1 MDFVLKNEKNKH
13 ELLLKGEI
21 MKNNQY
27 DKIFEK
33 KCDVCGKTLLASKT
47 GNGECQYCGWYNNR
61 LGETNENEVIFPNLI
76 SLNKARRLY
85 QEGKPFLPDLDD
97 FIGGL
102 DFYGEMEFTYQGI
115 NYGVTRVQNDAV
127 DLWIFNGGTVELF
140 KDSEE
145 FRDKAQIN
153 GKLLKDIWQEI
164 ENANW
169 LQ

>member
-1 MDFVLKNEKNKH
+1 
-13 ELLLKGEI
+13 
-21 MKNNQY
+21 MKYNPY
-27 DKIFEK
+27 DKINK
-33 KCDVCGKTLLASKT
+33 KICDVCGTEVYVDSI
-47 GNGECQYCGWYNNR
+47 GNGDECPNCSWVNCAYYEEFPDRVMN
-61 LGETNENEVIFPNLI
+61 PNLI
-76 SLNKARRLY
+76 SLNKAKKLY
-85 QEGKPFLPDLDD
+85 ADGKPFLPDLDD

-145 FRDKAQIN
+145 FSDKAQIN

>member
-1 MDFVLKNEKNKH
+1 MEYNP
-13 ELLLKGEI
+13 
-21 MKNNQY
+21 Y
-27 DKIFEK
+27 DKINK
-33 KCDVCGKTLLASKT
+33 KICDVCGTEVYVDSI
-47 GNGECQYCGWYNNR
+47 GSGDECPNCGWVNCAYYEEFPDR
-61 LGETNENEVIFPNLI
+61 VMCPNLI
-76 SLNKARRLY
+76 SLNKAKKLY
-85 QEGKPFLPDLDD
+85 ADGKTFLPDLDD

-102 DFYGEMEFTYQGI
+102 DFYGEMKFTYQGI
-115 NYGVTRVQNDAV
+115 NYGVTRVQNDAI
-127 DLWIFNGGTVELF
+127 DLWIFNGGTVKLF

>member
-1 MDFVLKNEKNKH
+1 
-13 ELLLKGEI
+13 
-21 MKNNQY
+21 MKYNPY
-27 DKIFEK
+27 DKINK
-33 KCDVCGKTLLASKT
+33 KICDVCGTEVYVDSI
-47 GNGECQYCGWYNNR
+47 GNGDECPNCSWVNCAYYEKFPDRVMN
-61 LGETNENEVIFPNLI
+61 PNLI
-76 SLNKARRLY
+76 SLNKAKKLY
-85 QEGKPFLPDLDD
+85 ADGKPFLPDLDD

>member
-1 MDFVLKNEKNKH
+1 
-13 ELLLKGEI
+13 
-21 MKNNQY
+21 MKYNPY
-27 DKIFEK
+27 DKINK
-33 KCDVCGKTLLASKT
+33 KICDVCGTEVYVDSIE
-47 GNGECQYCGWYNNR
+47 NGDECPNCSWVNCAYYEEFPDRVMC
-61 LGETNENEVIFPNLI
+61 PNLI
-76 SLNKARRLY
+76 SLNKAKKLY
-85 QEGKPFLPDLDD
+85 ADGKPFLPDLDD

-102 DFYGEMEFTYQGI
+102 NFYSEMEFTYQGI
-115 NYGVTRVQNDAV
+115 NYGVTRVQNDAI

-153 GKLLKDIWQEI
+153 GKLLKDIWNEV

>member
-1 MDFVLKNEKNKH
+1 
-13 ELLLKGEI
+13 
-21 MKNNQY
+21 MKYNPY
-27 DKIFEK
+27 DKINK
-33 KCDVCGKTLLASKT
+33 KICDVCGTEVYVDSI
-47 GNGECQYCGWYNNR
+47 GNGDECPNCSWVNCAYYEEFPDRVMN
-61 LGETNENEVIFPNLI
+61 PNLI
-76 SLNKARRLY
+76 SLNKAKKLY
-85 QEGKPFLPDLDD
+85 ADGKPFLPDLDD

>member
-1 MDFVLKNEKNKH
+1 
-13 ELLLKGEI
+13 
-21 MKNNQY
+21 MKYNPY
-27 DKIFEK
+27 DKINK
-33 KCDVCGKTLLASKT
+33 KICDVCGTEVYVDSI
-47 GNGECQYCGWYNNR
+47 GNGDECPNCSWVNCAYYEEFPDRVMN
-61 LGETNENEVIFPNLI
+61 PNLI
-76 SLNKARRLY
+76 SLNKAKKLY
-85 QEGKPFLPDLDD
+85 ADGKPFLPDLDD

-102 DFYGEMEFTYQGI
+102 DFYGEMKFTYQGI

>member
-1 MDFVLKNEKNKH
+1 
-13 ELLLKGEI
+13 
-21 MKNNQY
+21 MKYNPY
-27 DKIFEK
+27 DKINK
-33 KCDVCGKTLLASKT
+33 KICDVCGTEVYVDSI
-47 GNGECQYCGWYNNR
+47 GNGDECPNCGWINCVYYEEFPDR
-61 LGETNENEVIFPNLI
+61 VMCPNLI
-76 SLNKARRLY
+76 SLNKAKKLY
-85 QEGKPFLPDLDD
+85 ADGKPFLPDLDD

-115 NYGVTRVQNDAV
+115 NYGVTRVQNDAI

-140 KDSEE
+140 KDAEE

>member
-1 MDFVLKNEKNKH
+1 M
-13 ELLLKGEI
+13 
-21 MKNNQY
+21 
-27 DKIFEK
+27 
-33 KCDVCGKTLLASKT
+33 
-47 GNGECQYCGWYNNR
+47 
-61 LGETNENEVIFPNLI
+61 
-76 SLNKARRLY
+76 
-85 QEGKPFLPDLDD
+85 PDLDD

>member
-1 MDFVLKNEKNKH
+1 
-13 ELLLKGEI
+13 
-21 MKNNQY
+21 MKYNPY
-27 DKIFEK
+27 DKINK
-33 KCDVCGKTLLASKT
+33 KICDVCGTEVYVDSI
-47 GNGECQYCGWYNNR
+47 GNGDECPNCSWVNCAYYEEFPDRVMC
-61 LGETNENEVIFPNLI
+61 PNLI
-76 SLNKARRLY
+76 SLNKAKKLY
-85 QEGKPFLPDLDD
+85 ADGKPFLPDLDD

-102 DFYGEMEFTYQGI
+102 NFYSEMEFTYQGI
-115 NYGVTRVQNDAV
+115 NYGVTRVQNDAI

-153 GKLLKDIWQEI
+153 GKLLKDIWNEV